1 MHAREY
7 ISLWYWQL
15 HQVCYTVGGI
25 NPIPLVI
32 NDSILMGLREVL
44 SQQRYICTNYQ
55 IFK

>member
-15 HQVCYTVGGI
+15 HQVCYTVGGK
-25 NPIPLVI
+25 NPIPLLI

-44 SQQRYICTNYQ
+44 SQQRYMCTNYQ